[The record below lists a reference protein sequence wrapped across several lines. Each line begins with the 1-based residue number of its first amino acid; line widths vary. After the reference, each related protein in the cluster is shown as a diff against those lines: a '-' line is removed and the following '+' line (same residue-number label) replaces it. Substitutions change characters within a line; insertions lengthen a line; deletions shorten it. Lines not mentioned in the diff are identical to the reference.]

1 MNKNN
6 VMNVTKALLMLLIMS
21 FSITGCDDEDK
32 DIIVPDNWV
41 TLSGEE
47 LPTLSWE
54 GGEVRKDYIL
64 ADGLDASV
72 VYVVGEVT
80 WASAQ
85 IQYDKELGRNI
96 ILIKAE
102 KSESVQ
108 ERETTFTL
116 CYDEKHQVQ
125 FSIKQQDAPPTLV
138 TNILTLDMPASIRM
152 NETLNLNEAT
162 SVLPENASYKTLK
175 FTVAEGSEDKIQ
187 ISDDGILSCI
197 GGGTATIDITT
208 TDGGGITAQ
217 ASIEII
223 NEVIFN
229 PISEKWTVDTSV
241 TYTKDGKK
249 TNYVPDNT
257 SGKPEHLF
265 DDNTATFLS
274 LPKINAA
281 NKKVATWKND
291 EIYFIIDMKTQQEF
305 NFFVLKHRT
314 GGGSSVLYLQKAKI
328 YGSNDN
334 VQFTQIGNEITIK
347 SGTNNL
353 TETGKYR
360 YVKVQYTG
368 YTTTSGNTV
377 QIGEFNL
384 GLNYANKK

>member
-175 FTVAEGSEDKIQ
+175 FTVAEGSEEKIQ

-197 GGGTATIDITT
+197 GGGTAIIDITT
-208 TDGGGITAQ
+208 TDGSGITAQ

-274 LPKINAA
+274 LPKINAT

>member
-116 CYDEKHQVQ
+116 CYDEKHQVK
-125 FSIKQQDAPPTLV
+125 FSIKQEDAPPTLV

-152 NETLNLNEAT
+152 NETLNLNETT

-175 FTVAEGSEDKIQ
+175 FTVAKGSEDKIQ

-208 TDGGGITAQ
+208 TDGSEITAQ

-229 PISEKWTVDTSV
+229 PINEKWTVDTSV
-241 TYTKDGKK
+241 TYMKDGKK

-353 TETGKYR
+353 AETGKYR